1 MKGKTISKKTFWLRS
16 FSKNFTLVEIMIV
29 IAVIMILALLSIP
42 QMLRANITANEVT
55 VMSNL
60 RNMYTALQMYY
71 VDNVRAYPT
80 QLSDLSN
87 YISPQ
92 LAAGS
97 KSGYNF
103 SYVRVNEDMFYVN
116 ADPRTPGRTGNRY
129 FWLDETNIVRYVE
142 GGQASATDPPVSE

>member
-1 MKGKTISKKTFWLRS
+1 MFTFPKKPFSSSKS
-16 FSKNFTLVEIMIV
+16 FTLVEIMIV
-29 IAVIMILALLSIP
+29 IVVIMILALLSVP
-42 QMLRANITANEVT
+42 QMLRSNITANEAT
-55 VMSNL
+55 AISNL

-71 VDNVRAYPT
+71 VDNTRAYPI
-80 QLSDLSN
+80 QLIDLAR
-87 YISPQ
+87 YISPE

-103 SYVRVNEDMFYVN
+103 SYLRVNEDMFYVN

-129 FWLDETNIVRYVE
+129 FYLDETNILKYAT